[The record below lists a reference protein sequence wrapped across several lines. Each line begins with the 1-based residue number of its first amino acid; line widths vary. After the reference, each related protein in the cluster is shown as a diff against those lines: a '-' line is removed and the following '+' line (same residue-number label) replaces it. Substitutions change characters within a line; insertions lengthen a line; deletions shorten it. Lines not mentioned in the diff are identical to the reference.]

1 MTRKSLIHYFFI
13 VAGLVA
19 TLAAGQTVAG
29 QTVAG
34 QQTSLWQR
42 RDPALAN
49 QFADVKASRPGD
61 LLVVVI
67 NERSDVENRDQRL
80 LQKQNSS
87 SSEASFNYAANGDIS
102 NGSGGIGF
110 DQDSAASRDFNG
122 NTQYRS
128 EREFLDRF
136 TVTVVDTT
144 PNGNLLV
151 SGTRHV
157 SLEGDQRTLVLT
169 GIVRAVDVL
178 ANNSVPSQRVANLDI
193 RYASDYGA
201 EQKFINQGWL
211 GKKLNRWWPY

>member
-1 MTRKSLIHYFFI
+1 MTRNSLINHLLI
-13 VAGLVA
+13 AAAIIA
-19 TLAAGQTVAG
+19 TCAANQQAH
-29 QTVAG
+29 A

-42 RDPALAN
+42 RDPMLAN
-49 QFADVKASRPGD
+49 PFADVKAVRPGD
-61 LLVVVI
+61 LLVILI

-80 LQKQNSS
+80 LQKLNSS
-87 SSEASFNYAANGDIS
+87 SSDASFNYGLSGDL
-102 NGSGGIGF
+102 GSGNGGLGF

-144 PNGNLLV
+144 PNGNLIV
-151 SGTRHV
+151 SGTRNV
-157 SLEGDQRTLVLT
+157 SLEGDQRTLILT

-178 ANNSVPSQRVANLDI
+178 PNNSVPSQRVADLNI
-193 RYASDYGA
+193 RYAADEGA

-211 GKKLNRWWPY
+211 GKKFNRWWPW

>member
-1 MTRKSLIHYFFI
+1 MTRKSLIHYLFI
-13 VAGLVA
+13 
-19 TLAAGQTVAG
+19 AAGIGVTFATG

-34 QQTSLWQR
+34 QQSSLWQR

-49 QFADVKASRPGD
+49 QFADVKAHRPGD

-80 LQKQNSS
+80 MQKANSS
-87 SSEASFNYAANGDIS
+87 SSDASFNYNVTGDLGG
-102 NGSGGIGF
+102 GSGGIGY
-110 DQDSAASRDFNG
+110 DQDSAAARDFQG
-122 NTQYRS
+122 NSQFRS

-136 TVTVVDTT
+136 TVKIIDTT
-144 PNGNLLV
+144 PNGNLLI

-178 ANNSVPSQRVANLDI
+178 ANNSVSSQRVANLDI

-201 EQKFINQGWL
+201 EQHFINQGWL
-211 GKKLNRWWPY
+211 SKKFNKWWPF